1 MKAIAVTP
9 GVKHSARLIEVPTPR
24 PGSSEVR
31 VRVQRV
37 GIDGTDIEIDRAEYG
52 QAPAGEKFL
61 IIGHE
66 SFGQIDEV
74 GAGVQGC
81 AVGDLV
87 VALVRRPDDCQPC
100 LSGEPDICVKGE
112 SRSAASRAATGTCPS
127 STPSLQNT

>member
-31 VRVQRV
+31 LRVQRV

-100 LSGEPDICVKGE
+100 LSGEPDMCNC
-112 SRSAASRAATGTCPS
+112 SQADPSQTRSQIATVFLAT
-127 STPSLQNT
+127 